1 MLHPLKEEILNQS
14 RDGKLIAYQHLKRV
28 IFLLKH
34 NHMKRYIKILA
45 FLFMIGLVA
54 CEYDYIPEEE
64 IVIPTPDPD
73 DPISFKDQIEPIF
86 QSKCISCHDSKN
98 PILTTGVAYS
108 SLTDGDYIKISDPT
122 DSKIYKRSKDGH
134 GANMSS
140 AELTLLLLWIQE
152 GAKDN

>member
-1 MLHPLKEEILNQS
+1 MASLLRINTFIK
-14 RDGKLIAYQHLKRV
+14 G

-34 NHMKRYIKILA
+34 NHMKRYFKILA

-64 IVIPTPDPD
+64 IVLPTPNPD

-86 QSKCISCHDSKN
+86 QSKCVSCHDNTN
-98 PILTTGVAYS
+98 PVLTTGS
-108 SLTDGDYIKISDPT
+108 SYTNLTNGGYIIISDPAE
-122 DSKIYKRSKDGH
+122 SKIYKKSKDGH
-134 GANMSS
+134 GTNMSS
-140 AELTLLLLWIQE
+140 ADLRLLLLWIQE